1 VVLPPDLDRL
11 GDHIVAAARRAA
23 ARRERRRR
31 FAVAGVIGALAFAA
45 LTPAALGPALRQPA
59 IGVAAQGLEP
69 HGCKQPQGERVTM
82 ASCEGAMVLHRPY
95 AIN

>member
-1 VVLPPDLDRL
+1 VGLPPELDRL
-11 GDHIVAAARRAA
+11 GDHLVSAARRAS

-31 FAVAGVIGALAFAA
+31 FAAAGVIGALAFAA
-45 LTPAALGPALRQPA
+45 LTPAALGPASRQPA
-59 IGVAAQGLEP
+59 FGVAAESFEP

-82 ASCEGAMVLHRPY
+82 ASCEGAMVLYRPY